1 MRLLLAQLC
10 LQRLIDQPCVDLL
23 GVFPVMLVRNGPRLG
38 DEEALLN
45 HRSAYLD
52 NLVAQLGSLLKL

>member
-23 GVFPVMLVRNGPRLG
+23 GVFPVMLVGMGR
-38 DEEALLN
+38 D
-45 HRSAYLD
+45 
-52 NLVAQLGSLLKL
+52 